1 MNVSRNKT
9 PAPQTGA
16 AWLKTRGPG
25 YPLVLSSRA
34 RLARNLEGL
43 PFPYSAGEEDLERTR
58 GMVLEAVSRR
68 VASDRDWDIRFAEE
82 LQRDQLAMM
91 AEEHLTSTSFG
102 DRVEGRAV
110 ALSWK
115 DGRSVTVNEEDH
127 VRIQAVLP
135 GAQFMKAWKA
145 ADKIDN
151 SIESEV
157 QYSFDHKLGYLTSC
171 PSNVGTGLRVSAM
184 LHLPALVT
192 TGEIARTISALGQA
206 GVYVRGLYGEGS
218 GVAGNLFQISNRQ
231 TLGRSE
237 EFVVQ
242 NMDMIVRQVVDN
254 ERTARKMML
263 RESPLE
269 LSDRVYRSLGIVERA
284 RRVGFFEALE
294 LVSLVKL
301 GVDMEIIPIDDFN
314 MLEVGVGVGMAH
326 LKKLLDSEAEQE
338 DVDRERA
345 VQLRRM
351 LDL

>member
-1 MNVSRNKT
+1 MKT
-9 PAPQTGA
+9 Q
-16 AWLKTRGPG
+16 GPG

-43 PFPYSAGEEDLERTR
+43 PFPCAADEEDLERAR

-68 VASDRDWDIRFAEE
+68 VSNERDWDIRFAEE
-82 LQRDQLAMM
+82 LSRDELEGM

-102 DRVEGRAV
+102 ERAGGRAV

-127 VRIQAVLP
+127 VRIQAILP

-145 ADKIDN
+145 ADKVD
-151 SIESEV
+151 SDMEGEV
-157 QYSFDHKLGYLTSC
+157 QYSFDQKLGYLTSC

-206 GVYVRGLYGEGS
+206 GVYVRGLNGEGS

-231 TLGRSE
+231 TLGRTE
-237 EFVVQ
+237 EFIVQ
-242 NMDMIVRQVVDN
+242 NMDVIVRQVVDN

-263 RESPLE
+263 RESPLD
-269 LSDRVYRSLGIVERA
+269 LSDRVFRSLGIVERA
-284 RRVGFFEALE
+284 RRMAFFEALE

-301 GVDMEIIPIDDFN
+301 GVEMDIIPISDFSI
-314 MLEVGVGVGMAH
+314 LEAGVGIGPSH
-326 LKKLLDSEAEQE
+326 LKKLLGGEASDE
-338 DVDRERA
+338 DVEKERA
-345 VQLRRM
+345 VHLRRM

>member
-1 MNVSRNKT
+1 VSRSKST
-9 PAPQTGA
+9 ADGA
-16 AWLKTRGPG
+16 AWLKMKGPG

-43 PFPYSAGEEDLERTR
+43 PFPYSAGEEELERAR

-68 VASDRDWDIRFAEE
+68 VSSDRDWDVRFAEE
-82 LQRDQLAMM
+82 LPRDELTMM
-91 AEEHLTSTSFG
+91 AEEHLISTSFG

-127 VRIQAVLP
+127 VRVHAILP
-135 GAQFMKAWKA
+135 GAQFMKVWKA
-145 ADKIDN
+145 ADKID
-151 SIESEV
+151 SDIEGEV
-157 QYSFDHKLGYLTSC
+157 QYSFDQKLGYLTSC
-171 PSNVGTGLRVSAM
+171 PGNVGTGLGVSAM

-192 TGEIARTISALGQA
+192 TGEIAKTISALGQA

-218 GVAGNLFQISNRQ
+218 GVSGNLFQISNRQ

-237 EFVVQ
+237 EFIVQ
-242 NMDMIVRQVVDN
+242 NMDVIVRQVVDN

-263 RESPLE
+263 RESPLD

-284 RRVGFFEALE
+284 RRMGFSEALE
-294 LVSLVKL
+294 LISLVKL

-314 MLEVGVGVGMAH
+314 ILEVGVEIGAAH
-326 LKKLLDSEAEQE
+326 LKKSLKGEAEEDDIDSE
-338 DVDRERA
+338 RA
-345 VQLRRM
+345 IHLRRM